1 MGLKEELMTELE
13 STRREYHQ
21 LVASIPEE
29 FYVHPSG
36 NSAWTIGDA
45 LYHITLG
52 PPAIQA
58 EIWMIRYAP
67 WLFSAALNNWT
78 AGVFNWGNALFARHP
93 KRITPQTLV
102 RNYERGHAGLM
113 ASLRSM
119 READFRKSIRYPDSF
134 VTELAGVVTVERLFR
149 YIKLH
154 YEIHAGQI
162 REGLS

>member
-1 MGLKEELMTELE
+1 MGLKEELMTEIE

-21 LVASIPEE
+21 LVASTPEK
-29 FYVHPSG
+29 FYGHPSA
-36 NSAWTIGDA
+36 NPAWTIGDV

-52 PPAIQA
+52 PPAIRA

-67 WLFSAALNNWT
+67 WLFSTALNNWT
-78 AGVFNWGNALFARHP
+78 AGIFNRGNALFARHP
-93 KRITPQTLV
+93 KRITPKTLI

-134 VTELAGVVTVERLFR
+134 VTELAGVVSVERLFR

-154 YEIHAGQI
+154 YELHASQI
-162 REGLS
+162 REGWS